1 MDNLL
6 LNYREVTTPSLPV
19 LLLLRPHHH
28 GSRRLSNVDYV
39 PCTGQRAKVDS
50 VLTPPF
56 NPGNSSLGL
65 TDKETD
71 TASGVK

>member
-6 LNYREVTTPSLPV
+6 LNYREVTTLSLPV
-19 LLLLRPHHH
+19 LLLRPHHH
-28 GSRRLSNVDYV
+28 GSRHLSNVDYV

-50 VLTPPF
+50 VLTPPS

-65 TDKETD
+65 TDKETN
-71 TASGVK
+71 TPSGVK